1 MRIAPICR
9 RAGVGRTIFAVW
21 LTAVLTA
28 CAAPPADDTGSDDTG
43 SVRTTAAAPQR
54 GVEADFSLGT
64 EQTHNKFSRV
74 IPPTLRVPS
83 GSVVELWTKEATDGQ
98 LEVGST
104 AEDVLNIAVDPIHP
118 LTGPIY
124 IEGAQPG
131 DVLAVTLHEI
141 EVGDWGWVGIFPGFG
156 WLAEEFDY
164 AYLKTFEI
172 GGNATEVQFA
182 DGITLPVAPFPGVMG
197 VAPDTDELLSTIPP
211 RANGGNMDNK
221 YLTAGTRV
229 YFPVFVEGAL
239 FSIGDTHAL
248 QGDGE
253 VCGTAIEA
261 PMRIVLELEVLAAGR
276 ALPEPQYET
285 DDFYAVTAFAETIDE
300 AAKKATRYM
309 IDYLVEERG
318 LARDDAYV
326 LCSLAGDLKISEV
339 VDVPHVL
346 VSMHMPKSIF
356 VD

>member
-1 MRIAPICR
+1 MFKKAMILTGVAVTLSGCEAP
-9 RAGVGRTIFAVW
+9 
-21 LTAVLTA
+21 
-28 CAAPPADDTGSDDTG
+28 PPADPPAA
-43 SVRTTAAAPQR
+43 VEPAAA
-54 GVEADFSLGT
+54 VEVDFRLGS
-64 EQTHNKFSRV
+64 EQTHNKFSRS
-74 IPPTLRVPS
+74 IPPNLRVPS

-98 LEVGST
+98 LDVGST
-104 AEDVLNIAVDPIHP
+104 VADVPDIAFDPVHP

-124 IEGAQPG
+124 VEGAEPG
-131 DVLAVTLHEI
+131 DLLVVTLHDI
-141 EVGDWGWVGIFPGFG
+141 AVGDWGWGGIVPGFG
-156 WLAEEFDY
+156 WLADEHDR

-172 GGNATEVQFA
+172 GAAATEVRFA
-182 DGITLPVAPFPGVMG
+182 EGITLPVAPFPGVMG

-221 YLTAGTRV
+221 YLTVGTRV

-253 VCGTAIEA
+253 VCGTAVEA
-261 PMRIVLELEVLAAGR
+261 PMRIVLELEVVKGAR
-276 ALPEPQYET
+276 RLPEPQYET
-285 DDFYAVTAFAETIDE
+285 DGYYAVTAFAETLDE
-300 AAKKATRYM
+300 AARKATRYM

-318 LARDDAYV
+318 LTRDDAYV

-346 VSMHMPKSIF
+346 VSMHMPKAIF
-356 VD
+356 TG